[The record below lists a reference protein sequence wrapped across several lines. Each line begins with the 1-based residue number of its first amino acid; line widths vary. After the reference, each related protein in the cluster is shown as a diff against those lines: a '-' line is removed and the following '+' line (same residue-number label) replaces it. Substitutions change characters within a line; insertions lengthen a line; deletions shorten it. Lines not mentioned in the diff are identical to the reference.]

1 MDLSWMFKLR
11 GPVTSQQRLIFGIVG
26 FLILLLIWIG
36 LSSGENPIIEN
47 GILPKPF
54 SDCQTVMV
62 DKTYVDQDGK
72 TVTEQVSKRNNSVY
86 CAFGDLYKDSGLF
99 KNLCLSLGFNFG
111 GYIKA
116 LLWSLPFAFLIG
128 LFPLFNATFQ
138 SQIDAY
144 RFIPLTAVTGI
155 FVSSFGI
162 GTPLKINFL
171 AFGIMIYLVP
181 VIIQRISEVQDVY
194 VKTVYTLGASKWQT
208 IKSVYIPAVLS
219 KLSDDVRV
227 LTAISWTYIIVAEGI
242 GDQGGLG
249 SLIYKSGKRM
259 GRPDK
264 VFAILIIF
272 ILIGLIQDRV
282 FLYLDK
288 KFFPHKYQVKDQY
301 SSELKKEGTFELIID
316 YILKAS
322 VWIGLGIYVI
332 LTLDEMF
339 GVLGNINLISHL
351 FEDTCW
357 VVHTIF
363 LSIIFFKTRKYIEPF
378 LYKKPQPKTA

>member
-1 MDLSWMFKLR
+1 MSWMFKLR
-11 GPVTSQQRLIFGIVG
+11 GPVSQQQRLIFGVLG
-26 FLILLLIWIG
+26 FLFILGIWVLLSHGTDPVI
-36 LSSGENPIIEN
+36 PN

-54 SDCQTVMV
+54 SNCETML
-62 DKTYVDQDGK
+62 VDQSYENEKGEII
-72 TVTEQVSKRNNSVY
+72 TNQVERRNNSVI
-86 CAFGDLYKDSGLF
+86 CAFGDLYRDGNLF
-99 KNLCLSLGFNFG
+99 KNLCLSLGFNIG

-116 LLWSLPFAFLIG
+116 LLWSLPIAFLIG
-128 LFPLFNATFQ
+128 LFPLFNASFQ

-155 FVSSFGI
+155 FVASFGI
-162 GTPLKINFL
+162 GTSLKINFL
-171 AFGIMIYLVP
+171 AFGIVIYLIP
-181 VIIQRISEVQDVY
+181 VIIQRIKEVQDVY
-194 VKTVYTLGASKWQT
+194 IKTVYTLGASKWQT
-208 IKSVYIPAVLS
+208 IRSVYIPAVLS

-249 SLIYKSGKRM
+249 SLIYKAGKRM

-272 ILIGLIQDRV
+272 ILIGLVQDRV

-301 SSELKKEGTFELIID
+301 SSSIKPQTNVDLIID
-316 YILKAS
+316 YFLNTA
-322 VWIGLGIYVI
+322 VWVGLGIYV
-332 LTLDEMF
+332 LLALDEVF
-339 GVLGNINLISHL
+339 GVLGGINLITYL

-363 LSIIFFKTRKYIEPF
+363 LSIIFFKLRKYIEP
-378 LYKKPQPKTA
+378 LIYKRAVAK

>member
-1 MDLSWMFKLR
+1 MSWMFKLR
-11 GPVTSQQRLIFGIVG
+11 GPVSQQQRLIFGLLG
-26 FLILLLIWIG
+26 FLFILGVWMA
-36 LSSGENPIIEN
+36 LSSGSDPVVPN

-54 SDCQTVMV
+54 SACDTIMVEQTYE
-62 DKTYVDQDGK
+62 DEFGK
-72 TVTEQVSKRNNSVY
+72 VITNQVAKRNNSVI
-86 CAFGDLYKDSGLF
+86 CAYKDLYKDGNLF
-99 KNLCLSLGFNFG
+99 KNLCLSLGFNIG

-116 LLWSLPFAFLIG
+116 LLWSLPLAFIIG
-128 LFPLFNATFQ
+128 LFPLFNASFQ

-155 FVSSFGI
+155 FVSAYGI
-162 GTPLKINFL
+162 GTPLKVNFL

-181 VIIQRISEVQDVY
+181 VIIQRIKEVRDVY
-194 VKTVYTLGASKWQT
+194 VKTVYTLGASTWQT
-208 IKSVYIPAVLS
+208 IRSVYIPAVLS

-249 SLIYKSGKRM
+249 SLIYKAGKRM

-301 SSELKKEGTFELIID
+301 SSEIKAPTMVDLIID
-316 YILKAS
+316 YFLQAA
-322 VWIGLGIYVI
+322 VWIGLGIYV
-332 LTLDEMF
+332 LLALDELF
-339 GVLGNINLISHL
+339 GILGGINLISYL

-357 VVHTIF
+357 VVHSIF
-363 LSIIFFKTRKYIEPF
+363 LAIIFFKLRKYVEPL
-378 LYKKPQPKTA
+378 LYKKTAPAKTL